1 MKLVFFLFLLFSF
14 CKPADPNY
22 RSKPLQNTD
31 YTGFIS
37 RNFFQAVVEVPLTKE
52 ELTILEE
59 RKSCQREA
67 LKKRDGIVLLLLKKI
82 AMEDNWNR
90 KERDLEKERA
100 SDTEKA
106 KLKSDEFKKTLAEA
120 KSTSTDD
127 TNTSASASASA
138 SIFDKKINPT
148 SKAKNPILNR
158 GEFAWF
164 LDTMFIYKEDYS
176 NPEKCSFVFRNIQDK
191 LYERVEKTKLTYI
204 GEDPPS
210 RFKPMDPLQNP
221 ADPTNPTGGTNTTPN
236 NTGLPASIR

>member
-138 SIFDKKINPT
+138 S
-148 SKAKNPILNR
+148 
-158 GEFAWF
+158 
-164 LDTMFIYKEDYS
+164 
-176 NPEKCSFVFRNIQDK
+176 FR
-191 LYERVEKTKLTYI
+191 
-204 GEDPPS
+204 
-210 RFKPMDPLQNP
+210 
-221 ADPTNPTGGTNTTPN
+221 
-236 NTGLPASIR
+236 

>member
-1 MKLVFFLFLLFSF
+1 MKLVFFLFLLFSL

-67 LKKRDGIVLLLLKKI
+67 LKRRDGIVLPLLKKI
-82 AMEDNWNR
+82 AMEDDWNR
-90 KERDLEKERA
+90 KERELEKDRA

-106 KLKSDEFKKTLAEA
+106 KQKNDEFKKTLAEA
-120 KSTSTDD
+120 KSTSPDD
-127 TNTSASASASA
+127 A
-138 SIFDKKINPT
+138 SIFDKKIKGTTKSQNP
-148 SKAKNPILNR
+148 LVNR

-191 LYERVEKTKLTYI
+191 LYERVEKTKLTFI

-210 RFKPMDPLQNP
+210 KFKPADTPQN
-221 ADPTNPTGGTNTTPN
+221 PTNPTGTTGGTSLTPN
-236 NTGLPASIR
+236 TTGLPQPIR

>member
-67 LKKRDGIVLLLLKKI
+67 LKKRDGMVLPLLKKI
-82 AMEDNWNR
+82 AMEDDWNR
-90 KERDLEKERA
+90 KERNLEKERT

-106 KLKSDEFKKTLAEA
+106 EQEKDEFKKSLGEA
-120 KSTSTDD
+120 KSTSADD
-127 TNTSASASASA
+127 A
-138 SIFDKKINPT
+138 SIFDKKISSL
-148 SKAKNPILNR
+148 SKAKNPLINR

-164 LDTMFIYKEDYS
+164 LDSMFIYKEDYS
-176 NPEKCSFVFRNIQDK
+176 DPEKCSFVFRNIQDK

>member
-1 MKLVFFLFLLFSF
+1 MKLVFFLFFLFSL

-37 RNFFQAVVEVPLTKE
+37 RNFFQAVVEVPLTKD

-67 LKKRDGIVLLLLKKI
+67 LKKRDGIILPLLKKI
-82 AMEDNWNR
+82 AMEDDWNR
-90 KERDLEKERA
+90 KQRDFEKEGA
-100 SDTEKA
+100 SDSEKA
-106 KLKSDEFKKTLAEA
+106 KQKSDEFKKSLSEA
-120 KSTSTDD
+120 KSTSPDD
-127 TNTSASASASA
+127 T
-138 SIFDKKINPT
+138 SIFDKKIKGTTKSQNP
-148 SKAKNPILNR
+148 LVNR

-191 LYERVEKTKLTYI
+191 LYERVEKTKLTFI

-210 RFKPMDPLQNP
+210 KIKPADIPQNP
-221 ADPTNPTGGTNTTPN
+221 ANTTNPTSGTNTIPN
-236 NTGLPASIR
+236 NTGLPQTIR